1 MKKVKAVALFSFAV
15 ASVLSFSGNTYATA
29 DSISNLNVPSIITTL
44 EDRTGFSYSFSML
57 SKSGSPLPSSGT
69 ITTNKSSDVYV
80 TLVQWETKDRE
91 GQGTAWSADMAYD
104 LEETTTKIKP
114 AKFRCE
120 NFSLLTIKQSVGQML
135 NLEPINSLLK
145 HRILLG
151 CGKWLCPCV
160 RKIIKI

>member
-15 ASVLSFSGNTYATA
+15 ASVLSFSANTYATA

-104 LEETTTKIKP
+104 LEETTTKNKAGEISV
-114 AKFRCE
+114 RE
-120 NFSLLTIKQSVGQML
+120 LLTSNNKTIGWTNVKPGTYKL
-135 NLEPINSLLK
+135 
-145 HRILLG
+145 
-151 CGKWLCPCV
+151 
-160 RKIIKI
+160 IIKNTGSYWAAGNGFVRAYEK